1 MKEERILLFEN
12 PIDYEKLLKLEKK
25 YELKIIA
32 TNFSSYEKLRK
43 NNIKFINSDSFL
55 TQDDRALIQK
65 TAFFHF

>member
-32 TNFSSYEKLRK
+32 TNY
-43 NNIKFINSDSFL
+43 IITFINKPF
-55 TQDDRALIQK
+55 TNI
-65 TAFFHF
+65 